1 MDTDYRDES
10 ELEAKWLERVKGLIS
25 ILEGSTISELELTE
39 AGTEIIIR
47 RQPGMMMVTAPRQA
61 SMVPATGV
69 MPAAPASAAARPAA
83 AEQTVAV
90 TAPLTGLYYSAPSP
104 TSPPFVSVG
113 DMIHVGQVVALI
125 EAMKVFNE
133 VQSEVSGRVVKILA
147 TNGAI
152 VQKGEA
158 LMRIAPA

>member
-1 MDTDYRDES
+1 MDTDYTDES
-10 ELEAKWLERVKGLIS
+10 ELDAKWLERVKGLIS

-47 RQPGMMMVTAPRQA
+47 RQPGLMMVAAPQQA
-61 SMVPATGV
+61 SMARPAGV
-69 MPAAPASAAARPAA
+69 IPAAPAAAPTRGVAE
-83 AEQTVAV
+83 EQTVAV

-104 TSPPFVSVG
+104 TSPPFVSIG

-147 TNGAI
+147 TNGAV

>member
-1 MDTDYRDES
+1 MDTDYTDES
-10 ELEAKWLERVKGLIS
+10 ELDAKWLERVKGLIS

-47 RQPGMMMVTAPRQA
+47 RQPGMMMVAAPQQA
-61 SMVPATGV
+61 SMVRPAGV
-69 MPAAPASAAARPAA
+69 ISAAPTAAPGRAA
-83 AEQTVAV
+83 EEQTVAV

-104 TSPPFVSVG
+104 TSPPFVSIG

-147 TNGAI
+147 TNGAV